1 MIGVSVS
8 HYRIVRKLGKGGQ
21 GQVYLAD
28 DLHLD
33 RQVALKFLNVEFIDE
48 PHLLERFHREAKAAA
63 ALSHPNIITVH
74 EVGLNGDQPYIA
86 MAYVDGQSLTHVIE
100 GKRMPVSRA
109 IKIACQVCDALAE
122 AHQHGIVHR
131 DIQPDNIHLDR
142 HDRVRILDF
151 GLALRRGLTQLTPQ
165 ESTVGTISYMSPE
178 QTTGHLLD
186 HRTDIFS
193 FGAVLYEMLTGHR
206 PFNGPNAGSVVKAI
220 QYDKPRPVRELNPR
234 VGDTLARIV
243 ETALQKDPA
252 DRYPNAHEMGRALRT
267 ARSATERLQRT
278 KDRRR
283 RLVIGALIA
292 AAAIPLFFL
301 LNSGGGR
308 KIENSLAVLPLDN
321 LSGDASQDFFAEGM
335 TEALITRLAQI
346 EALRVISRTSVMQYR
361 DTAKPTA
368 QIARELGVS
377 VIVEGAVIRTG
388 DKLRVTAQ
396 IIDARTD
403 DHLWAGTFSSDEPG
417 DIIELQSQIAT
428 EIAQQVSVH
437 MTSAERSRLGAYR
450 PADPEAYEA
459 FLQGRYHLNR
469 RTPQDLALAADHFNR
484 AIERDSTF
492 AQAYAGI
499 ADCYAVSA
507 MWNWDTS
514 HNTFPR
520 ARYACRTALRIDP
533 DLADANASLA
543 IIQLYYDWDWTA
555 AEKSFK
561 KAIELNP
568 NYAIAY
574 HWYGLALMTLGHYED
589 AIKRHKQAC
598 NLDPLSPIMLVTL
611 SQAYDMNGDYE
622 LANESL
628 DRAFELFP
636 SFGYAWLARSWVQ
649 YHQGRYAEAV
659 ESSRKAMSFKVDRA
673 EVMLVASLVKLGD
686 TQAAAQALQEALA
699 RETAPFHV
707 RAALYAYYGDMPHA
721 FEMAERAIDEREWF
735 VVAFRSRWM
744 EPLRDDPKF
753 EELLKERAPIK

>member
-1 MIGVSVS
+1 MIGTSVS
-8 HYRIVRKLGKGGQ
+8 HYKIVRRLGKGGQ

-28 DLHLD
+28 DIQLD
-33 RQVALKFLNVEFIDE
+33 RLVALKFLNVEFIDE
-48 PHLLERFHREAKAAA
+48 PHVLERFHREAKAAA

-74 EVGLNGDQPYIA
+74 EVGFTGDRPFIA
-86 MAYVDGQSLTHVIE
+86 MAYVDGQSLTHMIE

-109 IKIACQVCDALAE
+109 IKIACQVCDGLAE

-131 DIQPDNIHLDR
+131 DIKPDNIHVDK

-151 GLALRRGLTQLTPQ
+151 GLAMRRGLTQLTPQ
-165 ESTVGTISYMSPE
+165 ESAVGTISYMSPE

-193 FGAVLYEMLTGHR
+193 FGAVLYEMLTGQR
-206 PFNGPNAGSVVKAI
+206 PFHGPNAGAVVKAI
-220 QYDKPRPVRELNPR
+220 QYDKPRPVRELNPS
-234 VGDTLARIV
+234 VGDALARIV
-243 ETALQKDPA
+243 DTALQKDPV
-252 DRYPNAHEMGRALRT
+252 DRYPDAHEMGRALRT
-267 ARSATERLQRT
+267 ARSATERLQRA

-283 RLVIGALIA
+283 RIVIGTFVA

-301 LNSGGGR
+301 LRPDPSR
-308 KIENSLAVLPLDN
+308 KIENSLAVLPLEN

-346 EALRVISRTSVMQYR
+346 QALRVISRTSVMQYR
-361 DTAKPTA
+361 GTEKPTA

-396 IIDARTD
+396 LINAQTD
-403 DHLWAGTFSSDEPG
+403 DHIWAGTFNSDEPG

-437 MTSAERSRLGAYR
+437 MTSAERTRLGAYR
-450 PADPEAYEA
+450 PADPEAYES

-469 RTPQDLALAADHFNR
+469 RTPEDLELAADHFKR
-484 AIERDSTF
+484 ATDLDSSF
-492 AQAYAGI
+492 APAFAGI
-499 ADCYAVSA
+499 ADCYAVRA

-520 ARYACRTALRIDP
+520 ARYACRSALRLDP
-533 DLADANASLA
+533 DLADAHSSLA
-543 IIQLYYDWDWTA
+543 VVQLYYDWDWTA

-568 NYAIAY
+568 NYATAY
-574 HWYGLALMTLGHYED
+574 HWYGLALMTLGRYED
-589 AIKRHKQAC
+589 AIRELKDAC
-598 NLDPLSPIMLVTL
+598 NLDPFSPIMLVTL
-611 SQAYDMNGDYE
+611 SQAYDMNGQYE
-622 LANESL
+622 LADQTL
-628 DRAFELFP
+628 DDAFELFP
-636 SFGYAWLARSWVQ
+636 SFGYAWLAKSWVE
-649 YHQGRYAEAV
+649 YHKGNYQAAVDASQKAIDAKVGR
-659 ESSRKAMSFKVDRA
+659 S
-673 EVMLVASLVKLGD
+673 EVILVASLAKLGD
-686 TQAAAQALQEALA
+686 TQGAAAALQEALA
-699 RETAPFHV
+699 RETTPFHV
-707 RAALYAYYGDMPHA
+707 RAALYAYDGDMPHA
-721 FEMAERAIDEREWF
+721 LEAAERAIDEREWF

-744 EPLRDDPKF
+744 EPLQADPAF
-753 EELLKERAPIK
+753 EELLKDRAAIK